1 MIFISVIS
9 SKWYW
14 QQNYTE
20 DIEDVLFQLLHD
32 LFSELTSVLLQSI
45 TIVSD
50 GRVSKASA
58 AAALLQSNLSLLQ
71 TGI

>member
-20 DIEDVLFQLLHD
+20 DIEDVLLQLLHD

-58 AAALLQSNLSLLQ
+58 AAALL
-71 TGI
+71 

>member
-20 DIEDVLFQLLHD
+20 DIEDVLLQLLHD

-50 GRVSKASA
+50 VRVSKASA
-58 AAALLQSNLSLLQ
+58 AAALL
-71 TGI
+71 